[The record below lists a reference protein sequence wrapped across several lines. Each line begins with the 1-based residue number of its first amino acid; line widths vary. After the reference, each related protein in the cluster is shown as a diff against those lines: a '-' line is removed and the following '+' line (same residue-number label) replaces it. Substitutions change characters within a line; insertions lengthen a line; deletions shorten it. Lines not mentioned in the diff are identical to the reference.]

1 MVDAVKLYFSNYFNF
16 KGRTSRRNFWLA
28 VLGIIIIEFVLGFVC
43 GLVGVDEKTSTLI
56 SSILSLALFIP
67 NLSIEVR
74 RLHDINKS
82 GWWLLLCLTGIGAIV
97 ILVFFCLAS
106 VDEGNRFGAKDE

>member
-1 MVDAVKLYFSNYFNF
+1 MVDAIKLYFSNYFNF
-16 KGRTSRRNFWLA
+16 KGRTSRKHFWLA
-28 VLGIIIIEFVLGFVC
+28 ILGIIIIEFVLGFVC
-43 GLVGVDEKTSTLI
+43 GLAGVDEKTSNLI
-56 SSILSLALFIP
+56 SSILSLALLIP